1 MSPAEAKERYRTVWS
16 SYCLCQDEL
25 QKRELEKL
33 MDDLQPRI
41 CRGPGPEWQAFAET
55 LPGFLE
61 FWDRFRVEAKAMAEE
76 IG

>member
-1 MSPAEAKERYRTVWS
+1 MSPAEAKEQYRTVWTS
-16 SYCLCQDEL
+16 WCLCQDQT
-25 QKRELEKL
+25 QKRGLEQL

-61 FWDRFRVEAKAMAEE
+61 FWNRWGSEMEERAKE
-76 IG
+76 IT